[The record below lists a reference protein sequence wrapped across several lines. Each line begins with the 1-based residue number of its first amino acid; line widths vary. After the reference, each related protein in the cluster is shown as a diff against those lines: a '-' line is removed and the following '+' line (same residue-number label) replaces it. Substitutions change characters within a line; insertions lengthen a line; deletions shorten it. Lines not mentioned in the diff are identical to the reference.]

1 MLADRL
7 FLFQLG
13 DADGLL
19 AARFARADLALLGGV
34 GDLDDLV
41 ALGAGH
47 ADLALL
53 HFVGHVGAGLLNRL
67 RRRLLADGVD
77 VAALVLNVGD
87 VDVDQHQ
94 ADLLELRL
102 DRVLNVLQERVA
114 VAVDV
119 LDLHRGDHLPQL
131 AEDDFLGLLAD
142 VVTS

>member
-1 MLADRL
+1 MLL
-7 FLFQLG
+7 LQLG
-13 DADGLL
+13 DAHGLL
-19 AARFARADLALLGGV
+19 AARLAGADLALLRGAGH
-34 GDLDDLV
+34 LHDLV
-41 ALGAGH
+41 AIGAGD
-47 ADLALL
+47 ANLALL

-67 RRRLLADGVD
+67 RRRLLADRVD
-77 VAALVLNVGD
+77 VAALVLDVGD

-114 VAVDV
+114 IAVDV

-142 VVTS
+142 VVRR